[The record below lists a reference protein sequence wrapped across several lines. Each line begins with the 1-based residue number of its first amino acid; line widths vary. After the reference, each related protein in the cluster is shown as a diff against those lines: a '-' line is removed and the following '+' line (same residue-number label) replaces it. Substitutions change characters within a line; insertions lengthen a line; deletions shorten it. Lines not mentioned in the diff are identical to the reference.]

1 MVVDKNQK
9 GTQVVYRD
17 TAEWVNETIAGN
29 TFAERL
35 ETMRKDYTRTHDKRY
50 YNIILVDILTKLGA
64 SDKDI
69 ERLEKGG
76 T

>member
-9 GTQVVYRD
+9 NTQVVYKD
-17 TAEWVNETIAGN
+17 TVEWVNETINGT

-35 ETMRKDYTRTHDKRY
+35 EVMRNEYIRTHNKRY
-50 YNIILVDILTKLGA
+50 YNIILVDILSKLGA
-64 SDKDI
+64 SDEDI

-76 T
+76 S